1 MSADRAPNDA
11 YFPSDS
17 AEYGRGLSYFDAIY
31 GFAATLLIANIDP
44 VPEES
49 WQDLPALLGSGV
61 TDQLV
66 GFFLSFAVIALF
78 WRLSVRCLRA
88 TTGLDAP
95 TTVVSLVAAA
105 LIVLIPFTTQGIS
118 DPTTAGLPLPT
129 AVYAVN
135 IVLASIAH
143 SAVFFTAAQRGLLRE
158 PLDARGVVQRSRMR
172 LCLPWCSS
180 CRSRSPTRSIRPSP
194 SWRGCRWQCC
204 CRSSD
209 GGRSVGDLTC
219 PIGQAGHLHSRA
231 HPRRA
236 GSGPL
241 PGGCD
246 REHASGDSQAA
257 PSAATS
263 PKEYIPW
270 QSS

>member
-158 PLDARGVVQRSRMR
+158 PLDARG
-172 LCLPWCSS
+172 
-180 CRSRSPTRSIRPSP
+180 
-194 SWRGCRWQCC
+194 
-204 CRSSD
+204 
-209 GGRSVGDLTC
+209 
-219 PIGQAGHLHSRA
+219 
-231 HPRRA
+231 RRA
-236 GSGPL
+236 ALADAALPPVVFVVSIPIAYAIDPAVAQLAWLSLAVLLPL
-241 PGGCD
+241 VG
-246 REHASGDSQAA
+246 RWTQRR
-257 PSAATS
+257 
-263 PKEYIPW
+263 
-270 QSS
+270 